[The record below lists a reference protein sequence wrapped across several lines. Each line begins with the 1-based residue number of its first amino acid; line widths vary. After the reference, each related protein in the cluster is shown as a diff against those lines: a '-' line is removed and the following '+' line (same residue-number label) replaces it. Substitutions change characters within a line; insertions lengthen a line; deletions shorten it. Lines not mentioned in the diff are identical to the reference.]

1 MLVLGCVT
9 FTSQNNR
16 LSWQSVWSIL
26 DSQLVY
32 LRGKKCNFNMNLFVL
47 QRILVWHLL
56 IACCCD
62 DVKPCLMYIRCQWMR
77 ADFPPSSQTFLP
89 ARKGFPHLENH
100 FSWVL
105 LRFGLTPTTPAVCLN
120 SHPVSLGP
128 STLVC
133 WGWGLAPPPHG
144 CLVPTQDEHC
154 ECGSCVSQNYS
165 DGWMPGK
172 GGCRMKY
179 PLGKAVHLP
188 FGHTWRAC
196 LSG

>member
-1 MLVLGCVT
+1 MT

-133 WGWGLAPPPHG
+133 WGWGGKKDTKIAFEILGAGGGIIQLRDGRATPFTFL
-144 CLVPTQDEHC
+144 CL
-154 ECGSCVSQNYS
+154 Y
-165 DGWMPGK
+165 
-172 GGCRMKY
+172 
-179 PLGKAVHLP
+179 
-188 FGHTWRAC
+188 
-196 LSG
+196 